1 MPPKRKIAEGSHGHH
16 GSDSESGDAQAQQ
29 SPSDSEE
36 TGEDLEPVFT
46 YRITHFNVPEGGDDK
61 GIKQDLICSLKKFQ
75 KSVRQWKKRGEK
87 VDALGRLLVQAR
99 HLVLRIE
106 PDMSV
111 KNAAKHPLFMSKFFS
126 STKH

>member
-1 MPPKRKIAEGSHGHH
+1 MPPKRKNSDDHS
-16 GSDSESGDAQAQQ
+16 SDSESGEAQAHQ
-29 SPSDSEE
+29 SSSDSEE
-36 TGEDLEPVFT
+36 AEEGLDPVFT
-46 YRITHFNVPEGGDDK
+46 YRITHFHVPEGGDEK
-61 GIKQDLICSLKKFQ
+61 EIKQDLICSLKKFQ

-106 PDMSV
+106 PDISV

-126 STKH
+126 STQH